1 MRVLVLC
8 DDHWHPGATVRGGLA
23 PLGDRGFSF
32 DFVEDARDWS
42 PQGLSRYPVVVL
54 SKANNVSATDDTPW
68 VTPEVERVFLDYVKG
83 GGGLLAVHS
92 GTVYAEHPVLRALL
106 GGVFVEHPP
115 QLPVTV
121 RPHADHPLTADL
133 EPFTAQDEHYMMAL
147 DDAEA
152 DVFLTT
158 SSEHGDQPGGW
169 TRTEGVGRVC
179 VLTPGHNLEV
189 WLAPPFQRLLERAL
203 RWCGS

>member
-1 MRVLVLC
+1 
-8 DDHWHPGATVRGGLA
+8 
-23 PLGDRGFSF
+23 
-32 DFVEDARDWS
+32 
-42 PQGLSRYPVVVL
+42 
-54 SKANNVSATDDTPW
+54 
-68 VTPEVERVFLDYVKG
+68 
-83 GGGLLAVHS
+83 
-92 GTVYAEHPVLRALL
+92 
-106 GGVFVEHPP
+106 
-115 QLPVTV
+115 
-121 RPHADHPLTADL
+121 
-133 EPFTAQDEHYMMAL
+133 MMAL

>member
-8 DDHWHPGATVRGGLA
+8 DDHWHPGATVRTGLA
-23 PLGDRGFSF
+23 PLGKLGFSF
-32 DFVEDARDWS
+32 DFVENARDWS
-42 PQGLSRYPVVVL
+42 PHTLSRYPVVML
-54 SKANNVSATDDTPW
+54 SKADNVSGTDDAPW
-68 VTPEVERVFLDYVKG
+68 VTSEVERVFLDYVKG

-92 GTVYAEHPVLRALL
+92 GTVYGGHPVLRALL

-121 RPHADHPLTADL
+121 VPRAGHPLTIGV
-133 EPFTAQDEHYMMAL
+133 EPFTVQDEHYMMTL

-152 DVFLTT
+152 HVFITT
-158 SSEHGDQPGGW
+158 RSEHGDQPGGW
-169 TRTEGVGRVC
+169 TRTEGAGRVC
-179 VLTPGHNLEV
+179 VLTPGHNLDV

-203 RWCGS
+203 RWCAS